1 MKGPAPR
8 SRLAVLLCIV
18 LGAIPIG
25 LALGLIPAEP
35 GALHAPRYVV
45 ALAGLLFWVAAIAL
59 VLGNTRPRLNQLLGA
74 ILFAL
79 FAAIGGWVSLFGDS
93 HAFGGGVPLVSSS
106 SNVSL
111 ARIVFGFGA
120 LLCAGLSLYAFK
132 KAFARVA

>member
-8 SRLAVLLCIV
+8 NRLAALLCIV

-25 LALGLIPAEP
+25 LASGLIPSEP
-35 GALHAPRYVV
+35 GAIHAPRYII

-59 VLGNTRPRLNQLLGA
+59 FLGNTRPRLNQLLGA
-74 ILFAL
+74 ILLAL
-79 FAAIGGWVSLFGDS
+79 FAAIGGWVALFGES
-93 HAFGGGVPLVSSS
+93 RAFGGGVPLASSS

-111 ARIVFGFGA
+111 ARIVFGVGA
-120 LLCAGLSLYAFK
+120 LLCAGLSLYAFR